1 MRVTVACAPP
11 GREAIVE
18 LEVADGATV
27 ADAVARSALVAGLGL
42 EPAALG
48 FAIHGQQARPDT
60 PLRDGDRV
68 EILLALRVDPKVAR
82 RLRARRPVRGPVAE
96 RRTGPGKGG

>member
-18 LEVADGATV
+18 LEVTDGATV
-27 ADAVARSALVAGLGL
+27 ADAVARSALVAGLAL
-42 EPAALG
+42 EPGRLG

-68 EILLALRVDPKVAR
+68 EILLPLRVDPKAAR
-82 RLRARRPVRGPVAE
+82 RLRARRPARGPSAG
-96 RRTGPGKGG
+96 RRTGAGKDG